1 MHLIVFLQDI
11 GVIPAR
17 TVITDESDQAS
28 STSSPSMLG
37 KRSRSQYEDMSLS
50 VSYYIVSN

>member
-1 MHLIVFLQDI
+1 MHLKVFLQDI

-17 TVITDESDQAS
+17 TVVTDESGQAS
-28 STSSPSMLG
+28 STSGPSMLG

-50 VSYYIVSN
+50 ISYYMVSD